1 MSYKIGLI
9 SLGCEKN
16 QIDAEI
22 MLAKIKNA
30 GYQLTAN
37 PTDSDIVI
45 INTCGFIEAAKKEA
59 IEEIFNFVRL
69 KEQGEIRA
77 IIVTGCLAERYR
89 EKVLEEIPEIDAV
102 LGIGANNKIIKTI
115 ESVINHKKIEIFKDK
130 KLLPLNG
137 ERIVTTPTHYAYLKI
152 AEGCDNC
159 CSYCA
164 IPRIRGRFR
173 SRKAEDILAEAKS
186 LAKSGVKELILIAQD
201 TTRYGE
207 DLYHE
212 LHLPKLL
219 LSLCEIPEIKW
230 IRLLYCYPDKITDE
244 LISIIKSQEK
254 IVKYIDLP
262 LQHCSGKILK
272 SMNRTGDTKSLTELL
287 NKLRKEIPQ
296 IVLRTTLIVGFPGE
310 TDEDFNELCDFINDI
325 KFDRLG
331 CFTYSAEEGTKAY
344 SFSNQVDED
353 IKKHRQEILMNE
365 QLKIVTKKNREMI
378 NQEIFVV
385 TEGFDDKANCYF
397 GRSSADSPDIDGKVF
412 FRSDKPLNIGNFV
425 TVKITDFIDY
435 DLVGD
440 TINK

>member
-30 GYQLTAN
+30 GYKLTAN
-37 PTDSDIVI
+37 PADSDIVI

-59 IEEIFNFVRL
+59 IEEIFNFIRL
-69 KEQGEIRA
+69 KEQGKIKA

-102 LGIGANNKIIKTI
+102 LGIGANNEIINTI
-115 ESVINHKKIEIFKDK
+115 ESVINHNKIEIFKDK

-137 ERIVTTPTHYAYLKI
+137 ERVVTTPAHYAYLKV

-164 IPRIRGRFR
+164 IPQIRGRFR
-173 SRKAEDILAEAKS
+173 SRKKEDIIAEAKN

-212 LHLPKLL
+212 LYLPKLL
-219 LSLCEIPEIKW
+219 LELCEIPEIKW

-244 LISIIKSQEK
+244 LISVIKSQEK
-254 IVKYIDLP
+254 ILKYLDLP

-272 SMNRTGDTKSLTELL
+272 CMSRTGDTKSLTALI
-287 NKLRKEIPQ
+287 NKLKSEIPQ
-296 IVLRTTLIVGFPGE
+296 IILRTTFIVGFPGE
-310 TDEDFNELCDFINDI
+310 TDDDFNELCDFINDI

-331 CFTYSAEEGTKAY
+331 CFTYSAEEGTRAC
-344 SFSNQVDED
+344 SFNNQVDED

-365 QLKIVTKKNREMI
+365 QLKIVTNKNREMI
-378 NQEIFVV
+378 NQEVLVV

-397 GRSSADSPDIDGKVF
+397 GRSFADSPDIDGKVF
-412 FRSDKPLNIGNFV
+412 FKSDKLLRPGDFI

-435 DLVGD
+435 DLIG
-440 TINK
+440 TAIKK